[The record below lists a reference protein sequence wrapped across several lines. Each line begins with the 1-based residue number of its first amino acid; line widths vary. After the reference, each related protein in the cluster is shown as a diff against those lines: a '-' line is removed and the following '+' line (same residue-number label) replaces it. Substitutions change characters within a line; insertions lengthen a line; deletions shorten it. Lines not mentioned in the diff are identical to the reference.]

1 VLPREKWAFEVATLN
16 AGLSPLRVVTVLTV
30 DLFEVLKDMMAA
42 PAVTGFEEQRRK
54 RIIEHFSRYCDE
66 VSVDVIGNVIGTIGS
81 GERAVMLAGHYDQL
95 GFMVRHV
102 DEKGYAHFSP
112 VGGWDPRVVYGTRVR
127 IWVGD
132 EADAYVTGIIG
143 AKPAHLTE
151 PKDREKAVPLK
162 EMRID
167 FAAGDQKE
175 AEEMGVRAGCPV
187 TPDSTLARLGSGD
200 GDLVVGPAFDDV
212 CAVSA
217 FIKTLDEFH
226 EDPPRGLKL
235 HVVATVQEEIGL
247 RGAAVSGFNLN
258 PWCAIASDVTHA
270 VAPGV
275 EESRVGEI
283 HLGKGPAIAVGA
295 NFTRALWEIME
306 AEAEAQGIPYQRE
319 GVPAH
324 SGTDAWALQV
334 LRGGTISGLVS
345 IPNRYMHSPSEV
357 ISLSDVENTG
367 RLLAAT
373 IRALRESDLKHTLE
387 VFRRS

>member
-1 VLPREKWAFEVATLN
+1 MSL
-16 AGLSPLRVVTVLTV
+16 
-30 DLFEVLKDMMAA
+30 DLFEVLKDMMEA

-54 RIIEHFSRYCDE
+54 RVIEHFKRYCDN
-66 VSVDVIGNVIGTIGS
+66 VSVDVIGNVIGTIGGGDRS
-81 GERAVMLAGHYDQL
+81 VMLAGHYDQL
-95 GFMVRHV
+95 GFMVKHV

-112 VGGWDPRVVYGTRVR
+112 VGGWDPRVAYDTRVR

-132 EADAYVTGIIG
+132 GPDAYVTGVIG

-151 PKDREKAVPLK
+151 PKEREEVVPFKDML
-162 EMRID
+162 ID
-167 FAAGDQKE
+167 FAAGDGKQ
-175 AEEMGVRAGCPV
+175 AEEMGVRPGCPV
-187 TPDSTLARLGSGD
+187 TPDAALARLGSRE
-200 GDLVVGPAFDDV
+200 GDLIVGPAFDDV
-212 CAVSA
+212 CAVAA
-217 FIKTLDEFH
+217 FIKTMDELH
-226 EDPPRGLKL
+226 DDPPRGLTL

-247 RGAAVSGFNLN
+247 RGAIVSGFNLK

-275 EESRVGEI
+275 EASRVGDI

-295 NFTRALWEIME
+295 NFTRALWTVME
-306 AEAEAQGIPYQRE
+306 EEARAKGIPHQRE

-345 IPNRYMHSPSEV
+345 IPCRYMHSPNEV

-367 RLLAAT
+367 RLLAAAV
-373 IRALRESDLKHTLE
+373 RALEGSDLRHTVE
-387 VFRRS
+387 VYRRS